1 MFLLKTTFF
10 RCVEEWMPKWQTN
23 GWRSASKK
31 PVMNQSEL
39 ILLDEAIRESG
50 IKVRFSHVY
59 GHKGNLFNE
68 EVDKLAKE
76 GAKRFYQQKAERTD

>member
-1 MFLLKTTFF
+1 
-10 RCVEEWMPKWQTN
+10 MPKWQTN

-31 PVMNQSEL
+31 PVMNRSEL

-59 GHKGNLFNE
+59 RHKGNLFNE

-76 GAKRFYQQKAERTD
+76 GAKRFYQQKAESAD